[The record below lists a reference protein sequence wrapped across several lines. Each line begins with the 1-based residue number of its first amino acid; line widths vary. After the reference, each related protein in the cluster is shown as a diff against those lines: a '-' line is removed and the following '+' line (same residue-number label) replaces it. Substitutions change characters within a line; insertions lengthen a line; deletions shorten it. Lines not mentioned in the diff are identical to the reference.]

1 MKPVVVAT
9 RNAGKLKEIRAILGS
24 ELDLKSLF
32 DFEDVPD
39 VDEDGDTFEA
49 NASKK
54 ALTASRA
61 TGCVAL
67 ADDSGLQVDALSGE
81 PGVHSARFAGDHASD
96 AENNAKLLTLM
107 EGLPKEKRTARFR
120 CVVAVSTPEGTVRT
134 AAGECEGRILEAPK
148 GKGGFG
154 YDPLFWMPD
163 LGKTLAEVPLEKKN
177 QISHRSRAV
186 RAARPLVEEAL
197 QSA

>member
-9 RNAGKLKEIRAILGS
+9 RNVGKLKEIHAILGS

-39 VDEDGDTFEA
+39 VVENGDTFET
-49 NASKK
+49 NASQK

-96 AENNAKLLTLM
+96 TENNAKLLRLM

-154 YDPLFWMPD
+154 YDPLFWVPD

-186 RAARPLVEEAL
+186 QAARPLVKEAL
-197 QSA
+197 HSV